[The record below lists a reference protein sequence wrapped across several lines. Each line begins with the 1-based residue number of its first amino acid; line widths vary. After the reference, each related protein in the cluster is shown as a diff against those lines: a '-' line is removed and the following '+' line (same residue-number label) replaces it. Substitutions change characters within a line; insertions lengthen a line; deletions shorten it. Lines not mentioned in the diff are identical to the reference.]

1 MGPTL
6 ETGQAAP
13 KLWSSLPNHNY
24 IAFLKIALGA
34 KEVESRTPGELWSIA
49 SNRSHILATLQVHV
63 ISQKFLQIQIYA
75 SWYIFAY
82 FDHKLFILRYLIK
95 IENSGKFTKSFP
107 MPLTLKNSRSMS
119 DSSDKILFVAFN
131 IILETLLLLMFVLIV
146 IWIIINILFYLI
158 WRYLKHSSP
167 YILSKKQFSNSIGEI
182 MTLKPYWSARFN
194 NTTITYLDLHENR
207 WQIIS
212 ILLVGTWCPGRSKLL
227 KVTLLVKRNKKLGP
241 KLLEH

>member
-13 KLWSSLPNHNY
+13 KLWSSLPNHNC
-24 IAFLKIALGA
+24 IAFLKTALGA
-34 KEVESRTPGELWSIA
+34 KEVEPRTPGELWSIA
-49 SNRSHILATLQVHV
+49 SNSSHNLVTLQVHV

-95 IENSGKFTKSFP
+95 IENSGKFSKSFP
-107 MPLTLKNSRSMS
+107 MPLTLKKPNQCQV
-119 DSSDKILFVAFN
+119 ILIRFFLELS
-131 IILETLLLLMFVLIV
+131 ILETLLLLMFVLLF
-146 IWIIINILFYLI
+146 IWIVINILFYLI

-167 YILSKKQFSNSIGEI
+167 YILCKKQFSNSIGEI

-207 WQIIS
+207 WQITS